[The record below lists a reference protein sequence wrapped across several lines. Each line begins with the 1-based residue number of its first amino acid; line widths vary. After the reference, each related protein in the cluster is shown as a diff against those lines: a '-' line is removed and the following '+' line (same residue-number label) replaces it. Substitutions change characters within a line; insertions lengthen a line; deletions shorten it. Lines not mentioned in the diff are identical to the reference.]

1 MGILDRFRGRSNA
14 PVAES
19 RFSINEIAQ
28 LFSSGQRYTDV
39 DLSNAESALQDTA
52 YHAGVNLV
60 ASLASELPINIW
72 RGEGT
77 SRQKTQVPGYLEDP
91 AGDGYGREDW
101 VYKLVTSWLTRG
113 NTNADVLERRDGYIT
128 QADIFHPDLPQ
139 ARIDPDSG
147 RIEWYVQGQPVPNM
161 WHSRV
166 YPFPGYIK
174 GLSPIELH
182 RTQIG
187 LSITTTRFGKQWFD
201 EGAVPAT
208 VLHNEERNIT
218 RDQAQSVKDRFVAAM
233 RGSREPLVLDRGWK
247 LDQVQINP
255 DESQFLQTQQFSRA
269 ECARIIGP
277 GVAELLGY
285 ETGGNLTYSNRLDR
299 IADFSTL
306 TMDFWLRRTERV
318 FKQMLPKNLTP
329 EIDRDALLDT
339 LKKDRYQT
347 YSQALGGVPWMK
359 PSEVRPDE
367 GLPPAPELDV
377 VAQPSA
383 PADAE
388 AGRSTMARIARGLR
402 DGELTE
408 DEAYVLLRV
417 MTEKGGADV
426 PGIE

>member
-1 MGILDRFRGRSNA
+1 MGFLDRLLGRGGP
-14 PVAES
+14 PVAEA
-19 RFSINEIAQ
+19 RASIADIAQ
-28 LFSSGQRYTDV
+28 MFASAQRYSEV
-39 DLSNAESALQDTA
+39 DLSAPEASLQDTA

-72 RGEGT
+72 RGEGNRT
-77 SRQKTQVPGYLEDP
+77 KVPIPGYLEDP

-101 VYKLVTSWLTRG
+101 IYKLMVSYLTSG
-113 NTNADVLERRDGYIT
+113 NMNADVLERRDGYIT
-128 QADIFHPDLPQ
+128 QADIFHPSLSVPLVGD
-139 ARIDPDSG
+139 DG

-161 WHSRV
+161 WHRRV
-166 YPFPGYIK
+166 YPYPGFIK
-174 GLSPIELH
+174 GLSPIQLH
-182 RTQIG
+182 LTQIG

-208 VLHNEERNIT
+208 VLHNEERSLT
-218 RDQAQSVKDRFVAAM
+218 GPQAQSVKDRFVAAM
-233 RGSREPLVLDRGWK
+233 RGSREPLILDRGWK
-247 LDQVQINP
+247 FDQVQVNP

-318 FKQMLPKNLTP
+318 LRQMLPANLTP

-339 LKKDRYQT
+339 LKKDRYAT
-347 YSQALGGVPWMK
+347 YAQALGGVPWMK
-359 PSEVRPDE
+359 PSDVRPEE
-367 GLPPAPELDV
+367 GLPPAPELDAADTGTDV
-377 VAQPSA
+377 
-383 PADAE
+383 PAVQDE
-388 AGRSTMARIARGLR
+388 RSMMSRIAAGLR
-402 DGELTE
+402 AGELTD

-417 MTEKGGADV
+417 MTAKGGADV